1 MQSDDAKWEEIAY
14 IMRYEDYN
22 YGLNL
27 AYFYLNRTTDAEKKE
42 QIKDS
47 ITQIKEEMNKKTKI
61 PVCEGKTVPT

>member
-1 MQSDDAKWEEIAY
+1 MCSLMTPNGEEIAY

-47 ITQIKEEMNKKTKI
+47 ITQIKE
-61 PVCEGKTVPT
+61 

>member
-47 ITQIKEEMNKKTKI
+47 ITQIKE
-61 PVCEGKTVPT
+61 